1 LSLTQISDQRGRF
14 EIGSALNNLRG
25 DDMVSIKDYES
36 SYKNHWCPGC
46 GNFGILAAMKDAL
59 VNLKIQPEQLL
70 IISGIGQAAKTPHF
84 LKCNMFHALHGRAL
98 PLATGAKMANHNL
111 NILVNSG
118 DGDCYGEGGNH
129 FMHAIRR
136 NVDLTLIVHNNKIY
150 GLTKGQASPT
160 SDVGMVTPMQPNGVI
175 SESFNGI
182 AVALSLGAGFVA
194 RGFSGNMEHLSRLI
208 QEAMKHK
215 GFSLIDIL
223 QPCISFNRV
232 NTYEWYKKRVY
243 DLFEE
248 NYVPDNF
255 EKAMNLARQWG
266 DKIPIGII
274 YKEEKV
280 TFTDRIEVFNQGP
293 LISQKYDH
301 KRIQNLL
308 SGV

>member
-1 LSLTQISDQRGRF
+1 
-14 EIGSALNNLRG
+14 
-25 DDMVSIKDYES
+25 MVSIEDYES
-36 SYKNHWCPGC
+36 SYKNQWCPGC

-59 VNLKIQPEQLL
+59 VNLKIQPEKLL

-98 PLATGAKMANHNL
+98 PLATGAKMANHSL

-136 NVDLTLIVHNNKIY
+136 NVDLTLLVHNNKIY

-160 SDVGMVTPMQPNGVI
+160 SDVGMVTPMQPHGVI
-175 SESFNGI
+175 SESFNGL

-194 RGFSGNMEHLSRLI
+194 RGFSGNMEHLRRLI
-208 QEAMKHK
+208 QEGMKYK

-223 QPCISFNRV
+223 QPCVSFNRV
-232 NTYEWYKKRVY
+232 NTYDWYKKRVY

-255 EKAMNLARQWG
+255 QNAMNLARQWG

-274 YKEEKV
+274 YKEEKAS
-280 TFTDRIEVFNQGP
+280 FTDRIEVFNQGP
-293 LISQKYDH
+293 LTSHKYDH
-301 KRIQNLL
+301 KRLQNLL